1 MKGNP
6 LNSGSISIYVA
17 NMPRYSELQENIRIL
32 WYQKYAQSLT
42 KSEVLLKSMHFLR
55 DTLAEVNPISEN
67 SPKKSINEY
76 CRFPK

>member
-17 NMPRYSELQENIRIL
+17 NMPKYSELQENIRIL

-42 KSEVLLKSMHFLR
+42 KSEILLKSMSYLR
-55 DTLAEVNPISEN
+55 DTLAETNILSES
-67 SPKKSINEY
+67 SPKKSLNEY